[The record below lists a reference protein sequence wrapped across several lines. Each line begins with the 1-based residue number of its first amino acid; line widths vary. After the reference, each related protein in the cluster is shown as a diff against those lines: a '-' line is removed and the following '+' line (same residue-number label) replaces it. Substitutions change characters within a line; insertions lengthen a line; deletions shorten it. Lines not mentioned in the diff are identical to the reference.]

1 MSPDLQTMLAEYRS
15 GLEAELALL
24 RQLDAL
30 SARQAAAVESG
41 DVAALR
47 SVHEARESRAAW

>member
-24 RQLDAL
+24 RGYSTPERPPASSD
-30 SARQAAAVESG
+30 EC
-41 DVAALR
+41 
-47 SVHEARESRAAW
+47 H